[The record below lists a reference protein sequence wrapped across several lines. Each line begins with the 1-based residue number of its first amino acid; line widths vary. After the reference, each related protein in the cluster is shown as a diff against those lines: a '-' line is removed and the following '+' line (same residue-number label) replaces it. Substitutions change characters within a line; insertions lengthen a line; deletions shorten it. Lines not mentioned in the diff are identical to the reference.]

1 MNLSNMTKM
10 KEKIIYSFFFAHSH
24 EAKFIEFVLLGYIYI
39 FFLLQDIYIYILALI
54 PARCRGLFF
63 FIKNI
68 LKNKN

>member
-10 KEKIIYSFFFAHSH
+10 KEKIIYSFYFAHSH

-39 FFLLQDIYIYILALI
+39 FFFVTGYIYI
-54 PARCRGLFF
+54 F